1 MQKDSFNFHVYLFWL
16 PHLLNLDY
24 HKIRKYW
31 ALILKMNNS
40 ILKTFLPNSKY
51 HEINWTKYRGLLY
64 LFDFKLF
71 WTLMIID
78 KIVKSLC
85 PFYSIEINKLWF
97 IVMTTT
103 NHVTTNSGIF
113 DDNCYDPS
121 KNYSQVEIII
131 YFFLKLVPVCL

>member
-1 MQKDSFNFHVYLFWL
+1 MHKQIPMQINSFNFHVYLFWL

-40 ILKTFLPNSKY
+40 ILKTSLPYSKY
-51 HEINWTKYRGLLY
+51 HEINWPKYRGLLY

-97 IVMTTT
+97 IV
-103 NHVTTNSGIF
+103 IYC
-113 DDNCYDPS
+113 DDKKQSCDKKFTY
-121 KNYSQVEIII
+121 
-131 YFFLKLVPVCL
+131 FLKLLL